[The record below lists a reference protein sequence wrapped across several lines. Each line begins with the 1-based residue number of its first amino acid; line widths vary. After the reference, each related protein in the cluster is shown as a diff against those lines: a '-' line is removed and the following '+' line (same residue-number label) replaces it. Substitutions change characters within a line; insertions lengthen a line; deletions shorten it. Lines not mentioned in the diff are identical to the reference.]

1 MRRQDEKENRFK
13 QKIENIKKEKKKTLQ
28 LTKRSNSEEKRTI
41 VFSNEG
47 CSDQH
52 QQMMN
57 PINNNEQRQLMNLH
71 ENNQEN
77 IMVNNEVKHDDQ
89 IPNISGAGINND
101 ILVLLYS
108 TYPDYG
114 NNNYN
119 FITIN

>member
-1 MRRQDEKENRFK
+1 MILCGYRSYKKENRFK

-57 PINNNEQRQLMNLH
+57 PIINNEQQPTMK
-71 ENNQEN
+71 ENEKYEQQIILEN
-77 IMVNNEVKHDDQ
+77 MYVNVVC
-89 IPNISGAGINND
+89 IPSDEDSEEARGEQ
-101 ILVLLYS
+101 
-108 TYPDYG
+108 
-114 NNNYN
+114 
-119 FITIN
+119 